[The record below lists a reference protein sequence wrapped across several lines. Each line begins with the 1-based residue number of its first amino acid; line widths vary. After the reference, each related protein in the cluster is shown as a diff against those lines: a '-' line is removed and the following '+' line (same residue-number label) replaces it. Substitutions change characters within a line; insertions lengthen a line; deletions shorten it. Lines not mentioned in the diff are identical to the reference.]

1 MNRQRDREQ
10 GGRESGGR
18 PNNRP
23 ALRPS
28 LVELHHNLRITSS
41 KKLMDSSSAIPLAP
55 TKAGRV
61 SGKNWKGAKTPTVR
75 SNLPRGVKSK
85 SWEDRKR
92 KDTQLTA
99 VKALEKE
106 LKDEKAAELARR
118 REVTKER
125 KDRVEEKR
133 RLEEMKAKM
142 SAKKLA
148 RVRRRQGR
156 TKKING

>member
-1 MNRQRDREQ
+1 
-10 GGRESGGR
+10 
-18 PNNRP
+18 
-23 ALRPS
+23 
-28 LVELHHNLRITSS
+28 
-41 KKLMDSSSAIPLAP
+41 MDSSSAIPLAP

-61 SGKNWKGAKTPTVR
+61 SGKNWKGAKTPTVRNSTKYSFSR